1 VSFMRRGTRCH
12 SVRPCT
18 RGPWIALAMA
28 AALAL
33 TACGEPGREA
43 GDGAADSQNTPAA
56 EAVTVINPWVRV
68 AIRPEGSDAPDAPPV
83 NSAAYLVLAN
93 GTDAGDALVSVE
105 TEIADTAEIH
115 SVTMDDDVMRMRPV
129 DSLAVPAGSEAVLE
143 PGGYHVML
151 IGIRRALAEGDTVAL
166 RLHLRSGAV
175 LDVVAPVLRSPP
187 E

>member
-1 VSFMRRGTRCH
+1 MRRGTRCH
-12 SVRPCT
+12 SVGPCT
-18 RGPWIALAMA
+18 RGPWIALALA

-43 GDGAADSQNTPAA
+43 KGAAESRDTPTAD
-56 EAVTVINPWVRV
+56 AVTVVNPWVRV

-115 SVTMDDDVMRMRPV
+115 SVTMDDGVMRMRPV
-129 DSLAVPAGSEAVLE
+129 DSLAVPAGGEAVME

-151 IGIRRALAEGDTVAL
+151 IGIHRALAEGDTVAL
-166 RLHLRSGAV
+166 HLHLRSGAV
-175 LDVVAPVLRSPP
+175 IDVTAPVLRGPP